1 MIEINRLKY
10 PYTKEQRLFFIVENN
25 HKNGYLIQIDP
36 ETSDLLAL
44 AKDNEELKAIDKE
57 NIGHLNMTR
66 LDFINGLETLGIG
79 WSAIKAL
86 IAANSEVDKQLTM
99 CSNVWRGNPLLDQMI
114 EVVNQ
119 TLKLSITPTDLD
131 EIFIQKCGYTR
142 LAREDVIEEET
153 PTDVVEETPAET
165 VEGEDNA

>member
-1 MIEINRLKY
+1 MIEINRLKH

-57 NIGHLNMTR
+57 NIGRLNMTR

-86 IAANSEVDKQLTM
+86 MAANSEVDKQLTM

-131 EIFIQKCGYTR
+131 EMFIQKCGYTR
-142 LAREDVIEEET
+142 LAKNEET
-153 PTDVVEETPAET
+153 VEETPAEA

>member
-1 MIEINRLKY
+1 MIKIQTLKY
-10 PYTKEQRLFFIVENN
+10 PYSQKDKINFIVENN

-44 AKDNEELKAIDKE
+44 TKDNEELKAIDRE
-57 NIGHLNMTR
+57 NIGRLNITR

-79 WSAIKAL
+79 WPAIKAL
-86 IAANSEVDKQLTM
+86 MAANNEVDKQLTM

-119 TLKLSITPTDLD
+119 TLKLSITPADLD
-131 EIFIQKCGYTR
+131 EIFIEKCGYTR
-142 LAREDVIEEET
+142 LAKSEEVIEEIPDE
-153 PTDVVEETPAET
+153 VI
-165 VEGEDNA
+165 EGDDNA